1 MSHLGLGFGLRILNG
16 ERCIWLTFRLLLLH
30 VGGLRLNFELDF
42 GLRLRLWFCWR
53 YHCLRL
59 HLRLGLFGRLL
70 LFFLALRLLLLSSA
84 HDDLLS
90 VLLAEAVVI
99 GVQAIDEGRLQSC
112 EASKL
117 NC

>member
-30 VGGLRLNFELDF
+30 VVGLRLNFELGF
-42 GLRLRLWFCWR
+42 GLRLRLCWR

-70 LFFLALRLLLLSSA
+70 RFFLALRLLLLSSA